1 MSLPSALLPAGEPGA
16 DPVLSREQFER
27 FRQLAARW
35 AGLALG
41 PHKRAMLQAR
51 LVRRLRALGLATF
64 EAYWARLTDPAS
76 GAEERVAFINALTT
90 NKTEFFREPHHFAY
104 LRTPWATALAAP
116 GRPGGRRLRLWS
128 AGCASG
134 EEAYSLAIVL
144 AEAGLVP
151 SGWDTRILASDIDTE
166 ALDTAAAG
174 IYPAERLAPLGPQG
188 RARHFTRRAE
198 APDAWEVRPA
208 LRALVTFRRIN
219 LVDEA
224 WPIRTRFDVIFCR
237 NVLIYFDRPT
247 QQRVLRRLVGL
258 LVPGGLLA
266 LGHAESAFGL
276 VDGLTLVAPTL
287 YRVAA

>member
-1 MSLPSALLPAGEPGA
+1 MTLPDAVLPAGGPGA

-41 PHKRAMLQAR
+41 PHKRVMVQAR

-64 EAYWARLTDPAS
+64 EAYWARLTDPTTADP
-76 GAEERVAFINALTT
+76 ERVAFINALTT
-90 NKTEFFREPHHFAY
+90 NKTEFFREPHHFDF
-104 LRTPWATALAAP
+104 LRTRWAPAP
-116 GRPGGRRLRLWS
+116 VPPGARRRLRLWS

-151 SGWDTRILASDIDTE
+151 PAWDTRILASDIDTE

-174 IYPAERLAPLGPQG
+174 LYPAERLVPLGPER
-188 RARHFTRRAE
+188 RARHFTRRAD
-198 APDAWEVRPA
+198 ADAWAIHPV

-219 LVDEA
+219 LVDEV

-276 VDGLTLVAPTL
+276 VDGLTLVGPTL
-287 YRVAA
+287 YRVGG